1 MSRIKRSHLITAIV
15 VCLGVGA
22 APFLLVPY
30 PLALLTL
37 ALAYG
42 LFAFGLDLTWGRTGV
57 VSIGHAAFFGIGA
70 YGSAIAIDNDIPM
83 LVGAVSGV
91 VLATLMAWIIG
102 VIGLGDKTL
111 PSTMAI
117 LTLALTLLVEQVAL
131 SWRGATGGSNGIF
144 VPGSGVVIE
153 YYTTALIVI
162 IVVAVVWFWIIR
174 GRWGRRFRAV
184 QSNEKRAAHLGINL
198 HATKTFSFCLSAAVA
213 SIAGAT
219 AAPVMG
225 LVSPGV
231 AGIILSAQVLVWLAV
246 GGRGSIA
253 GAFIGAGLVSIG
265 QQYLGDAI
273 GSWYLLVLG
282 VVFILV
288 VRFAPAGLTGA
299 LRSIL
304 RRPVTESAAQG
315 VHLNSAT
322 ITLADPRDP
331 SEKLAT
337 ATAAGSALEVLGVTK
352 SYGATH
358 VLRGVTIEVPNG
370 EVMCLIGPNGAGK
383 TTLLEIITG
392 GQPLNDGQIRLFD
405 EDISTW
411 SIHARAQAGLGM
423 VFQVPSIFPDLTP
436 AQNLQLASGEAKN
449 PAPLPEVYERFLTSH
464 SGLAV
469 DLPLADRRALEMAM
483 ILVWNPKVILLDEP
497 AAGLSHE
504 ESMSLARRLRTVAD
518 QTGCTLVT
526 VEHDMEIVRELAE
539 RVVVLAD
546 GIVLVDGTM
555 DEVSAHESVKHAYLG
570 V

>member
-1 MSRIKRSHLITAIV
+1 MKRVKRSHLITAVI
-15 VCLGVGA
+15 VCLGLGA

-70 YGSAIAIDNDIPM
+70 YGCAIAANNGLPM
-83 LVGAVSGV
+83 LLGAAAGV
-91 VLATLMAWIIG
+91 LLATLVAFIIG
-102 VIGLGDKTL
+102 MIGLGNKTL

-117 LTLALTLLVEQVAL
+117 LTLALTLLVEQIAL
-131 SWRGATGGSNGIF
+131 SWRGVTGGSNGVF
-144 VPGSGVVIE
+144 VSGSGVVIE
-153 YYTTALIVI
+153 YYRTALIV
-162 IVVAVVWFWIIR
+162 VVVVGVVWLWIIR

-213 SIAGAT
+213 AIAGAT

-288 VRFAPAGLTGA
+288 VRFAPGGLTGA
-299 LRSIL
+299 VRSLL
-304 RRPVTESAAQG
+304 RRPVADSAAQG
-315 VHLNSAT
+315 VHLDSEELK
-322 ITLADPRDP
+322 IADPHTTGQR
-331 SEKLAT
+331 AT
-337 ATAAGSALEVLGVTK
+337 RTESNALEVQEVTK
-352 SYGATH
+352 SYGATD
-358 VLRGVTIEVPNG
+358 VLRGVTMEVRNG

-383 TTLLEIITG
+383 TTLLSMITG
-392 GQPLNDGQIRLFD
+392 GQPIDSGQIRLFGD
-405 EDISTW
+405 DISTHQ
-411 SIHARAQAGLGM
+411 IHARSRAGLGM
-423 VFQVPSIFPDLTP
+423 VFQIPSIFPDLTP
-436 AQNLQLASGEAKN
+436 AQNLQMASSEATE
-449 PAPLPEVYERFLTSH
+449 PAPLPEVYGRFVDDH
-464 SGLAV
+464 ARLAI

-483 ILVWNPKVILLDEP
+483 VLVWNPKVILLDEP
-497 AAGLSHE
+497 AAGLSHD
-504 ESMSLARRLRTVAD
+504 ESMSLARRLRAVAD

-539 RVVVLAD
+539 RVVVLVD
-546 GIVLVDGTM
+546 GTVLIDGTM
-555 DEVSAHESVKHAYLG
+555 DEVSAHESVRHAYLG